1 MERRGRCLEMESRDR
16 EPKVLDGWT
25 VKTTW
30 DGGEKAGETVAKVES
45 GEHPGGGGHGP
56 RHGSNLTER
65 RLWPWGAGR
74 LVCEKKTN
82 GQHGGGLWG
91 SRDLGEQGV
100 RCQFRQAV
108 KAEGSGRR
116 GLGSGQE
123 GVFTME
129 DSQDPAGRG
138 A

>member
-1 MERRGRCLEMESRDR
+1 MSEFLGLGRGSVQGEVWAEMERRGRCLEMESRDR

-74 LVCEKKTN
+74 LVCEKK
-82 GQHGGGLWG
+82 
-91 SRDLGEQGV
+91 
-100 RCQFRQAV
+100 
-108 KAEGSGRR
+108 
-116 GLGSGQE
+116 
-123 GVFTME
+123 
-129 DSQDPAGRG
+129 
-138 A
+138 